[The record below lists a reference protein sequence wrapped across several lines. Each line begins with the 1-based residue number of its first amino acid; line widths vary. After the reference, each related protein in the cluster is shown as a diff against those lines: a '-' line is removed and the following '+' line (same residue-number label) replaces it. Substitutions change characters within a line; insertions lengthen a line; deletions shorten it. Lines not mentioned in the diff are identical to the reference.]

1 MNNLNFNPW
10 HKEEMGKEAPDI
22 VKAVIE
28 IEQGTKGKYE
38 LDKTSGLLRLDR
50 VLFST
55 LHYPSNYFFIP
66 RTLRHTRHHP
76 ATYGF
81 TPRPLAD
88 DHAPLDILVLS
99 QIAIHPLCLVRARV
113 LGAMRMLDNN
123 EGDDKIIAVA
133 ADDISM
139 AHYKH
144 ITELPDYFQMELKQF
159 FEDYKKLEKKAVAVE
174 EFQDEKVAFEI
185 INRAIES
192 YKEEFAERG

>member
-10 HKEEMGKEAPDI
+10 HNVEIGNEAPDI
-22 VKAVIE
+22 VQAVIE

-55 LHYPSNYFFIP
+55 VHYP
-66 RTLRHTRHHP
+66 
-76 ATYGF
+76 A
-81 TPRPLAD
+81 
-88 DHAPLDILVLS
+88 
-99 QIAIHPLCLVRARV
+99 
-113 LGAMRMLDNN
+113 NN

-174 EFQDEKVAFEI
+174 EFQDEKIAFEI